1 MFLKKII
8 ALNRKIINNI
18 NEILNPFGINATDW
32 RIFVY
37 LSEKDNST
45 LSEISN
51 FYQMDK
57 AITSRTSS
65 KLLKLELIEF
75 NQSNDKRE
83 KIISLS
89 TKGKELY
96 FDASI
101 KISNFEKK
109 LTKNLDIMQKSIFIN
124 ILDEINK
131 KL

>member
-8 ALNRKIINNI
+8 ILNRKIINNI

-37 LSEKDNST
+37 LSDKDSST

-57 AITSRTSS
+57 AITSRISS

-75 NQSNDKRE
+75 TKSNDKRE